1 MSEGDKKIF
10 DDCITGKRHAQNRL
24 YNKYAPLL
32 LGLCMRYAKN
42 KEEAE
47 DILQEGF
54 IKIFL
59 KIEGFRSEGSFE
71 GWMKRIMINTA
82 LTHNKQNLKHQ
93 YQTDITEIEEIH
105 IVDDGRQ
112 DEESI
117 VKIPRAK
124 LMSIIQSL
132 PEGYKTVFN
141 LYVIEQ
147 YTHKEIAEMLEI
159 SVNTSKSQLSKA
171 RRLLTTR
178 ITQFTGSKKIEITE

>member
-10 DDCITGKRHAQNRL
+10 DDCIKGKRHAQNKL
-24 YNKYAPLL
+24 YNRYAPSL
-32 LGLCMRYAKN
+32 LGICMRYAKN

-59 KIEGFRSEGSFE
+59 KIQGFRSEGSFE

-82 LTHNKQNLKHQ
+82 LTHNKQNLKHK

-117 VKIPRAK
+117 VKIPRDK

-147 YTHKEIAEMLEI
+147 YAHKEIAEMLDI
-159 SVNTSKSQLSKA
+159 SINTSKSQLSKA

-178 ITQFTGSKKIEITE
+178 ITQFTGSKNIEITE